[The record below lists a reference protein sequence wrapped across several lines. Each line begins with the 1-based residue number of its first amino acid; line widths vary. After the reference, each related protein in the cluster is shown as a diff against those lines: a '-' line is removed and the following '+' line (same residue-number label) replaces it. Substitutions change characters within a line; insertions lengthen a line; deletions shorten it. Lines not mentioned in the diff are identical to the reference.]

1 MYFKVPLKLLLFES
15 VCMAAHER
23 NQCSHQNYIKV
34 CKSVQRVLMLS
45 TKLKLKDEGELK
57 ILMINRLIAVQNLT
71 ESKCLDGRSETST
84 NTSESIK
91 Q

>member
-1 MYFKVPLKLLLFES
+1 M
-15 VCMAAHER
+15 CTAAHER

-34 CKSVQRVLMLS
+34 YKSVQRVLTLS
-45 TKLKLKDEGELK
+45 TKLKLKDEGKLK

-84 NTSESIK
+84 NTPESIK